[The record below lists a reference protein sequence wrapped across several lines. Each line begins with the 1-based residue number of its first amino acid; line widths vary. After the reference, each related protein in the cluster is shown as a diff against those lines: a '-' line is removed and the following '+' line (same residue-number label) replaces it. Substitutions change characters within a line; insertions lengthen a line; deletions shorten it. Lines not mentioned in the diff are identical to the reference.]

1 MGITEQVLIIS
12 ELYALSSVDFE
23 MYCCVIFPSPNNISL
38 RTFWGSLWMV
48 HVNHNLSIGVWLW
61 QCCSLSMEHS
71 IQIGKGADCIGS
83 DACAVSKHICT
94 DHSRSAFWFSA
105 AFISLSSLQPIKA
118 LLSSTLPTSPF
129 WLVHVY
135 PDSFRGLFRRLYFV
149 FQPPQAFQM
158 TKSRRSVWYSNSH
171 ATTPMAC
178 TRSSLRQLH

>member
-1 MGITEQVLIIS
+1 M
-12 ELYALSSVDFE
+12 LYALSSLDSLDFE
-23 MYCCVIFPSPNNISL
+23 TYCCAIFPSSSVYLCI
-38 RTFWGSLWMV
+38 
-48 HVNHNLSIGVWLW
+48 LSGNGAWWWVWLLL
-61 QCCSLSMEHS
+61 CCSLSMEHS

-149 FQPPQAFQM
+149 FHPPQAFQM
-158 TKSRRSVWYSNSH
+158 TKSRRQQWV
-171 ATTPMAC
+171 
-178 TRSSLRQLH
+178 